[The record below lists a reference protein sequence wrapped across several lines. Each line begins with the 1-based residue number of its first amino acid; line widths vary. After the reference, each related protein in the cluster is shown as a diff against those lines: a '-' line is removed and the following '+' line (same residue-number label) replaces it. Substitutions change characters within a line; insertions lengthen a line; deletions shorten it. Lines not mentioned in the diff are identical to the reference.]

1 MFGSD
6 DNFQPDAAELGQSL
20 EHEDF
25 ETPASWALDDF
36 RDILHPYPELHEVLP

>member
-1 MFGSD
+1 MFVSD
-6 DNFQPDAAELGQSL
+6 DSFQPDAAEFGQSL

-36 RDILHPYPELHEVLP
+36 RDILHACPELQEALP

>member
-6 DNFQPDAAELGQSL
+6 DNFQPDAAEFDQSL

-25 ETPASWALDDF
+25 ETPALWALDDF
-36 RDILHPYPELHEVLP
+36 SDILHACQALQEALP